1 MISWKGL
8 LIIVNCAYFVLETRN
23 TGKHFASFSIPTLLC
38 RLSLAVATVY
48 LFILRAVLLRAKR
61 SILKPDNKQI
71 TNDINGKQIKSARTR
86 FSIDSRVETRNGPPS
101 DNFPTTSVCTCDG
114 QRAFCYQFD

>member
-1 MISWKGL
+1 MLSGDYYCDTNLPVGDKLFQVQRYDKLEGSFDNCQLCL
-8 LIIVNCAYFVLETRN
+8 LCARDEKYRQTF
-23 TGKHFASFSIPTLLC
+23 HFASFSIPTLLY

-71 TNDINGKQIKSARTR
+71 TNDIKTANKSKVLGL
-86 FSIDSRVETRNGPPS
+86 DSR
-101 DNFPTTSVCTCDG
+101 
-114 QRAFCYQFD
+114 